1 MNLFDPDSPL
11 MEALSF
17 IGRLILVNI
26 CFLLCCIP
34 VVTIGAACTALYTV
48 TLAQAENREL
58 TSALGTFF
66 AAFKR
71 NFVQAT
77 VLWLIMLGFGAL
89 LFFDF
94 RALTAG
100 PFEGNRLMSIL
111 FMIGAICYVPTLT
124 FLFPVQAKFDNTVF
138 NTLKNSLALGFAK
151 FPQMLFMAA
160 LHFLPLIFLYFS
172 QVFFFRTLILWII
185 IAFAATAQIN
195 SYLLRR
201 IFRKLIAQET
211 PPEPTEEDNE

>member
-1 MNLFDPDSPL
+1 MNLFDPDSPF

-17 IGRLILVNI
+17 VGRLILVNI

-34 VVTIGAACTALYTV
+34 VVTIGASFTALYTV
-48 TLAQAENREL
+48 TLAQAENRDI
-58 TSALGTFF
+58 TSVLGMFF

-77 VLWLIMLGFGAL
+77 VLWLIMLAFGAL

-94 RALTAG
+94 RALTVG
-100 PFEGNRLMSIL
+100 PFADNKLMSIL
-111 FMIGAICYVPTLT
+111 FMVGAICYIPTLT

-151 FPQMLFMAA
+151 FPQMLLMAV
-160 LHFLPLIFLYFS
+160 LNLLPLIILYFS
-172 QVFFFRTLILWII
+172 QVFFFRTLILWIV

-201 IFRKLIAQET
+201 IFRKLIVQQT
-211 PPEPTEEDNE
+211 PQITSEEDEK